1 MTIFAGVSKKCRQN
15 EPENKKNR
23 AEEGIF
29 GEKKRFV
36 GVDSGRQKSGSQY
49 AHR

>member
-1 MTIFAGVSKKCRQN
+1 MTIFADVSKKCRQN

-23 AEEGIF
+23 AEEGVF

-36 GVDSGRQKSGSQY
+36 GVDSGRQKSGSQ
-49 AHR
+49 